1 MKTILFF
8 VAALM
13 LTTTA
18 QAKTVSCT
26 IASIKGRIVTIECQG
41 KTISLETGQKIRV
54 KEYKKKT
61 RRILESC

>member
-18 QAKTVSCT
+18 HAKTVPCT
-26 IASIKGRIVTIECQG
+26 VTSIKDRTVTVECQG
-41 KTISLETGQKIRV
+41 KTISLETGQKVRV

-61 RRILESC
+61 RRVLESC